1 MKMKSFEITL
11 KYTAYTNMTIEA
23 DTKEQAEKL
32 AWDELMSDGSYGSY
46 GEWELDHLEELK

>member
-1 MKMKSFEITL
+1 MKSFEITL